1 MIVPDVNLLVYA
13 VFDGY
18 PLHDRA
24 RDWLTDVLNGTEQV
38 GLTAPAIFGFVRL
51 GTSARAHAR
60 PLSVAAA
67 AEYVHEWLA
76 RPQAVFLSPGPE
88 HVRRTLDLLASVG
101 TGANLTTD
109 AQLAAYALEF
119 DGAIHS
125 NDADFGRF
133 PGVRW
138 VNPLARDSRK

>member
-18 PLHDRA
+18 RLHA
-24 RDWLTDVLNGTEQV
+24 PAATWLGEIFNGAEQV
-38 GLTAPAIFGFVRL
+38 GLTTPALFGFVRL
-51 GTSARAHAR
+51 ATSGSVHEI
-60 PLSVAAA
+60 PLSVADAGA
-67 AEYVHEWLA
+67 YVGEWLA
-76 RPQAVFLSPGPE
+76 RPQARFLAPGRE
-88 HVRRTLDLLASVG
+88 HVRLTLDLITSVG

-119 DGAIHS
+119 GGTVHS

-138 VNPLARDSRK
+138 VNPLA

>member
-1 MIVPDVNLLVYA
+1 MGPTAPPSVSSPVPVPSASPV
-13 VFDGY
+13 
-18 PLHDRA
+18 
-24 RDWLTDVLNGTEQV
+24 V
-38 GLTAPAIFGFVRL
+38 GLAV
-51 GTSARAHAR
+51 
-60 PLSVAAA
+60 SVASAG
-67 AEYVHEWLA
+67 EYVQEWLA
-76 RPQAVFLSPGPE
+76 RPQAAFLSPGPE

-138 VNPLARDSRK
+138 VNPLA